1 MKIAQL
7 LTPEIINLIEKND
20 WNNLK
25 HIISVW
31 PSPDIA
37 DLLGHL
43 DSKDNIILL
52 CLLPMGIT

>member
-7 LTPEIINLIEKND
+7 LTPEIIDLIEKND

-25 HIISVW
+25 HIISIW

-37 DLLGHL
+37 DLLGYL
-43 DSKDNIILL
+43 DSKYSIILFR
-52 CLLPMGIT
+52 LLPTEST